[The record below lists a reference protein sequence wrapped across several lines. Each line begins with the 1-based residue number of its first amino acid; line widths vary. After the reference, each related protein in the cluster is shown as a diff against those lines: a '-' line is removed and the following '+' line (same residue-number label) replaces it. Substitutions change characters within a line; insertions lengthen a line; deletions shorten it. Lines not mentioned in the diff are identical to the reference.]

1 MRRVLSLPGHYA
13 EIERPQEC
21 NLSYV
26 DYDGK
31 KEIYRLKVC

>member
-1 MRRVLSLPGHYA
+1 MSIYEGVFILPGHYA
-13 EIERPQEC
+13 EIERPAEC

-31 KEIYRLKVC
+31 KRFTG